1 MFIME
6 VQEYLREDGSSPYQE
21 WFDSL
26 DAQAAAKVTV
36 AKSRLELG
44 NTSNVKWFE
53 GIGEYKIDWGPG
65 YRIYL
70 TQEGEELIILFG
82 GGTKKE
88 QQSDIDRAKELYQ
101 EYKMRKKEANEE
113 QNEGTK
119 KKKKKKR

>member
-1 MFIME
+1 ME

-26 DAQAAAKVTV
+26 NAQAAAKVTV

>member
-1 MFIME
+1 ME
-6 VQEYLREDGSSPYQE
+6 VQEYIKEDGSSPYQE

-82 GGTKKE
+82 GGTKKD
-88 QQSDIDRAKELYQ
+88 QQSDIDRSLELYQ
-101 EYKMRKKEANEE
+101 EYKRRKKEANEE
-113 QNEGTK
+113 KNKETG